1 MAYGIGNTPPG
12 KCLPIAARMH
22 MPRFQR
28 PIIFILVGVLV
39 IGIPSHRFA
48 RQEPANKRQEST
60 PQSAPA
66 PGSGQDVVRITTQL
80 VQVDA
85 VVTDKNGKHI
95 EDLTEGDFE
104 LLVDGKKQQLTHF
117 SHVSLPP
124 VKHELAAKKK
134 DDGAVASESM
144 PTRQIAPEEV
154 RRTIA
159 FVVDDMGLSPS
170 SMALTRE
177 TLRKFVSEQMQ
188 DGDLVAIIRTGSGL
202 GMLEQFTSDK
212 RILYTA
218 VEKLVWNPL
227 SRDMMPTFDDTSG
240 ADAMD
245 DIQAE
250 QQAEQQAVADSFAEF
265 QETSFT
271 TGTLG
276 ATSFVVRSLRNFPGR
291 KSVILLSDG
300 FRINSKTN
308 NDNTTQQLLQNLENL
323 VELANRSSV
332 VIYSIDA
339 KGLQP
344 FMPGADVAGRP
355 SDTAHTDALQTAQE
369 ALEGLNYVSR
379 ETGGFTVVNT
389 NDLNIGI
396 EEALY
401 DQQSYYL
408 LGFDPDSEKFD
419 RRRHS
424 IKVKVNRPGLTVR
437 TRSGFFGVSDNEPE
451 NSPPAPPKTRGQQ
464 ILSALIAP
472 MGARDLSLR
481 MTPYFFNSSKEG
493 PIVRALFHIDCSKL
507 TFKDGPDGQKQLN
520 LDLAAF
526 AFDEEGITADLTA
539 HRLALNFDEKRYREV
554 LAEGLA
560 YRADFQLKKPGAYQ
574 FRAVLRDGASGRT
587 GSASQFIRLPN
598 LNNNHLTLSGLVMT
612 TPKTAAGAGISTA
625 SGSERGLINKPIDR
639 NPLATARGTDTGA
652 GAVTTI
658 PAPAPPE
665 RAEKEADKNSR
676 LGDLQA
682 TPYVRIFPRSGW
694 VQYGV
699 AVYNATADKKTGRP
713 QISVQAEVYH
723 DGKPAYRLQPRALEF
738 SPGVNP
744 KRFDYV
750 GRLRLNDFPAGDYLL
765 HLIVTDGLAKK
776 KYARA
781 EQWMDFSV
789 R

>member
-1 MAYGIGNTPPG
+1 MY
-12 KCLPIAARMH
+12 

-28 PIIFILVGVLV
+28 PIIFILVGVL
-39 IGIPSHRFA
+39 ILGIPGARFA
-48 RQEPANKRQEST
+48 QQAPANK
-60 PQSAPA
+60 PQDTATQSPPA
-66 PGSGQDVVRITTQL
+66 TQKVQDVVRITTQL

-85 VVTDKNGKHI
+85 VVTDKKGKHV

-117 SHVSLPP
+117 SHISLPAARREP
-124 VKHELAAKKK
+124 TAKKN
-134 DDGAVASESM
+134 DGLLVAPESM
-144 PTRQIAPEEV
+144 PTRQIGPQEV

-170 SMALTRE
+170 SMALARE
-177 TLRKFVSEQMQ
+177 TLRTFVREQMQ
-188 DGDLVAIIRTGSGL
+188 DGDLVAVIRTGSGL

-218 VEKLVWNPL
+218 IEKLVWNPL
-227 SRDMMPTFDDTSG
+227 SRDMMPTFADTSG
-240 ADAMD
+240 ADEMD
-245 DIQAE
+245 AAQAE

-276 ATSFVVRSLRNFPGR
+276 ATGFVVRSLRNFPGR
-291 KSVILLSDG
+291 KCVILLSDG

-308 NDNTTQQLLQNLENL
+308 NDNTTQQVLQSLENL

-355 SDTAHTDALQTAQE
+355 SATAHSDALQTAQE
-369 ALEGLNYVSR
+369 ALEGLNYVSH

-437 TRSGFFGVSDNEPE
+437 TRSGFFGVSDSEPD

-507 TFKDGPDGQKQLN
+507 TFKDGPDGQKRLN

-526 AFDEEGITADLTA
+526 AFDEEGVTADLNA
-539 HRLALNFDEKRYREV
+539 HRLVLNFDEKRYREA

-587 GSASQFIRLPN
+587 GSASQFIRLPD
-598 LNNNHLTLSGLVMT
+598 LNKNRLALSGLVMT
-612 TPKTAAGAGISTA
+612 TPKTLPAADSND
-625 SGSERGLINKPIDR
+625 S
-639 NPLATARGTDTGA
+639 GA
-652 GAVTTI
+652 GAVTTA

-665 RAEKEADKNSR
+665 RAEKETDKNSR

-723 DGKPAYRLQPRALEF
+723 DGKPAYRLRPRALEF

-776 KYARA
+776 KSARA

>member
-1 MAYGIGNTPPG
+1 MP
-12 KCLPIAARMH
+12 

-28 PIIFILVGVLV
+28 PIIFILVGVLI
-39 IGIPSHRFA
+39 IGIPGLRFA
-48 RQEPANKRQEST
+48 QQAPAASRQDSATQSPPAT
-60 PQSAPA
+60 QSA
-66 PGSGQDVVRITTQL
+66 QDVVRITTQL

-85 VVTDKNGKHI
+85 VATDKNGKHV

-117 SHVSLPP
+117 SHISLPAAAREP
-124 VKHELAAKKK
+124 KAKKK
-134 DDGAVASESM
+134 DDLVVAPELM

-170 SMALTRE
+170 SMARARE
-177 TLRKFVSEQMQ
+177 TLRKFVGEQMQ

-218 VEKLVWNPL
+218 IEKLAWNPL
-227 SRDMMPTFDDTSG
+227 SRDMMPTFADASG
-240 ADAMD
+240 ADEIDSA
-245 DIQAE
+245 QAE
-250 QQAEQQAVADSFAEF
+250 QQAEQQAAADSFAEF

-300 FRINSKTN
+300 FRINSRTN
-308 NDNTTQQLLQNLENL
+308 NDNTTQQVMQSLENL
-323 VELANRSSV
+323 VEQANRSSV

-344 FMPGADVAGRP
+344 FMPGADVGGRP
-355 SDTAHTDALQTAQE
+355 GGGAHSDALQTAQE
-369 ALEGLNYVSR
+369 ALEGLNYVSH

-389 NDLNIGI
+389 NDLNIGV

-408 LGFDPDSEKFD
+408 LGFDPEDQKFD

-424 IKVKVNRPGLTVR
+424 INVKVRRPGVKAR
-437 TRSGFFGVSDNEPE
+437 TRSGFFGVSDGERE
-451 NSPPAPPKTRGQQ
+451 NPTPAAPKTRGQQ
-464 ILSALIAP
+464 ILSALLAP
-472 MGARDLSLR
+472 MGERDLSLR

-507 TFKDGPDGQKQLN
+507 TFKDSPDGQKRLD

-526 AFDEEGITADLTA
+526 AFDEEGITADLNA
-539 HRLALNFDEKRYREV
+539 HRLVLNFDEKRYRHA

-574 FRAVLRDGASGRT
+574 FRAVLRDGESGRT
-587 GSASQFIRLPN
+587 GSASQFIRLPD
-598 LNNNHLTLSGLVMT
+598 LNKNRLALSGLVMT
-612 TPKTAAGAGISTA
+612 TPKTVAVAASND
-625 SGSERGLINKPIDR
+625 S
-639 NPLATARGTDTGA
+639 GA
-652 GAVTTI
+652 GAVATA
-658 PAPAPPE
+658 PAPAPSE
-665 RAEKEADKNSR
+665 RAEKEADKSSQ

-682 TPYVRIFPRSGW
+682 TPYVRKFPRSGW

-699 AVYNATADKKTGRP
+699 AVYNAAADKKTGLP
-713 QISVQAEVYH
+713 QISVQAEVYQ
-723 DGKPAYRLQPRALEF
+723 DGKPAYRLQPRSLEF

-776 KYARA
+776 KFARA

>member
-1 MAYGIGNTPPG
+1 
-12 KCLPIAARMH
+12 MH
-22 MPRFQR
+22 MPRFQG
-28 PIIFILVGVLV
+28 PIIFILVGALV
-39 IGIPSHRFA
+39 IGIPGARFA
-48 RQEPANKRQEST
+48 HQALANK
-60 PQSAPA
+60 PQDTATQSPPA
-66 PGSGQDVVRITTQL
+66 TQKGQDVVRITTQL

-85 VVTDKNGKHI
+85 VVTDKKGKHV
-95 EDLTEGDFE
+95 EDLAEGDFE

-117 SHVSLPP
+117 AHISLPVVKREP
-124 VKHELAAKKK
+124 VVKKK
-134 DDGAVASESM
+134 ADMIVMPESM
-144 PTRQIAPEEV
+144 PTREIAPEEV

-170 SMALTRE
+170 SMALARE
-177 TLRKFVSEQMQ
+177 TLKTFVHEQMQ
-188 DGDLVAIIRTGSGL
+188 DGDLVAVIRTGSGL
-202 GMLEQFTSDK
+202 GMLEQYTSDK

-218 VEKLVWNPL
+218 IEKLVWNPL
-227 SRDMMPTFDDTSG
+227 SRDMMPTFADTSG
-240 ADAMD
+240 ADEMD
-245 DIQAE
+245 SAQAD

-291 KSVILLSDG
+291 KCVILLSDG

-308 NDNTTQQLLQNLENL
+308 NDNTTQQVLQSLENL

-355 SDTAHTDALQTAQE
+355 SETAHTDALQTAQE

-437 TRSGFFGVSDNEPE
+437 TRSGFFGVSDSEPD

-507 TFKDGPDGQKQLN
+507 TFKDGPDGQKRLN

-539 HRLALNFDEKRYREV
+539 HRLALNFDEKRYREA

-574 FRAVLRDGASGRT
+574 FRAVLRDDASGRT
-587 GSASQFIRLPN
+587 GSASQFIRLPD
-598 LNNNHLTLSGLVMT
+598 LNKNRLALSGLVMT
-612 TPKTAAGAGISTA
+612 TPKTLADDRISTA
-625 SGSERGLINKPIDR
+625 SGSERDSVNRPTDR
-639 NPLATARGTDTGA
+639 SPLATARGTDISA

-658 PAPAPPE
+658 PKPAPPE

-723 DGKPAYRLQPRALEF
+723 DGKPAYRLQPRTLEF

>member
-1 MAYGIGNTPPG
+1 
-12 KCLPIAARMH
+12 

-28 PIIFILVGVLV
+28 PIIFIL
-39 IGIPSHRFA
+39 IGALITGLPGPGGA
-48 RQEPANKRQEST
+48 QQAPPDKRQDPA
-60 PQSAPA
+60 PQSRPA
-66 PGSGQDVVRITTQL
+66 SPQGQDVVRITTQL

-85 VVTDKNGKHI
+85 VVTDKNGKHVD
-95 EDLTEGDFE
+95 DLTEGDFE

-117 SHVSLPP
+117 SHISLPAAP
-124 VKHELAAKKK
+124 REHTAKKK
-134 DDGAVASESM
+134 DDLVVAPESM
-144 PTRQIAPEEV
+144 PTRQIASEEV

-170 SMALTRE
+170 SMGLARE
-177 TLRKFVSEQMQ
+177 TLRKFVGEQMQ

-218 VEKLVWNPL
+218 IEKLAWNPL
-227 SRDMMPTFDDTSG
+227 SRDMMPTFADTSG
-240 ADAMD
+240 ADEMD
-245 DIQAE
+245 AAQAE
-250 QQAEQQAVADSFAEF
+250 QQAEQQAAADSFAEF
-265 QETSFT
+265 VETSFT

-276 ATSFVVRSLRNFPGR
+276 ATSFVIRSLRNFPGR

-300 FRINSKTN
+300 FRINSRTN
-308 NDNTTQQLLQNLENL
+308 NDNTTNQVLQSLENL
-323 VELANRSSV
+323 VEQANRSSV
-332 VIYSIDA
+332 VIYSMDA

-344 FMPGADVAGRP
+344 FMPGADVGGRP
-355 SDTAHTDALQTAQE
+355 SGAAHSDALQTAQE
-369 ALEGLNYVSR
+369 ALEGLNFLSQQ
-379 ETGGFTVVNT
+379 TGGFTVVNT

-408 LGFDPDSEKFD
+408 LGFDPEDEKFD
-419 RRRHS
+419 QRRHS
-424 IKVKVNRPGLTVR
+424 IKVKVNRAGMRVR
-437 TRSGFFGVSDNEPE
+437 TRSGFFGVSDGEGE
-451 NSPPAPPKTRGQQ
+451 NATPAAPKTPKTRGQQ
-464 ILSALIAP
+464 ILSALVAP

-507 TFKDGPDGQKQLN
+507 TFKDGPDGQKRLN

-526 AFDEEGITADLTA
+526 AFDEEGITADLNA
-539 HRLALNFDEKRYREV
+539 HRIVLNFDERRYRQA
-554 LAEGLA
+554 LTEGLA
-560 YRADFQLKKPGAYQ
+560 YHADFQLKKPGSYQ
-574 FRAVLRDGASGRT
+574 FRAVLRDGESGRT
-587 GSASQFIRLPN
+587 GSASQFIRLPD
-598 LNNNHLTLSGLVMT
+598 LNKNRLALSGLVMT
-612 TPKTAAGAGISTA
+612 RPKTVAGDRISAASD
-625 SGSERGLINKPIDR
+625 SERDSINRPTDR
-639 NPLATARGTDTGA
+639 SPLATARGTDTGA
-652 GAVTTI
+652 GAVTTA
-658 PAPAPPE
+658 PAPASPE
-665 RAEKEADKNSR
+665 RAEKEADKSSR

-699 AVYNATADKKTGRP
+699 AVYNAAADKKTGLP

-723 DGKPAYRLQPRALEF
+723 DGKPAYRLQPRSLEF

-776 KYARA
+776 KFSRA

>member
-1 MAYGIGNTPPG
+1 
-12 KCLPIAARMH
+12 

-28 PIIFILVGVLV
+28 PIIFILLGVLGV
-39 IGIPSHRFA
+39 SYLAPMFA
-48 RQEPANKRQEST
+48 QQALTDKRQDSA
-60 PQSAPA
+60 PQSPPA
-66 PGSGQDVVRITTQL
+66 AQQGQGVVRITTQL

-85 VVTDKNGKHI
+85 VVTDKKGKHV

-117 SHVSLPP
+117 SHITLPALKREP
-124 VKHELAAKKK
+124 TAKKK
-134 DDGAVASESM
+134 DDIVVAPESM

-159 FVVDDMGLSPS
+159 FIVDDMGLSPS
-170 SMALTRE
+170 SMALARE
-177 TLRKFVSEQMQ
+177 TLKKFVSEQMQ
-188 DGDLVAIIRTGSGL
+188 DGDLVAIICTGSGL

-212 RILYTA
+212 RVLYTA
-218 VEKLVWNPL
+218 IEKLVWNPL
-227 SRDMMPTFDDTSG
+227 SRDMMPSFADTSG
-240 ADAMD
+240 ADQMD
-245 DIQAE
+245 DTQAE

-276 ATSFVVRSLRNFPGR
+276 ATSFVVRGLRDFPGR

-308 NDNTTQQLLQNLENL
+308 NDNTTQQLLQSLQNL

-355 SDTAHTDALQTAQE
+355 SETAHSDALQTAQE

-408 LGFDPDSEKFD
+408 LGFDPENEKFD

-424 IKVKVNRPGLTVR
+424 IKVKVNRPGLSVR
-437 TRSGFFGVSDNEPE
+437 TRSGFFGVSDSERE
-451 NSPPAPPKTRGQQ
+451 NATPATPNALNGPNARGQQ
-464 ILSALIAP
+464 ILSALLAP
-472 MGARDLSLR
+472 MGTRDLSLR

-507 TFKDGPDGQKQLN
+507 TFKDGPDGQKRLN

-539 HRLALNFDEKRYREV
+539 HRLVLNFDDKRYREV

-574 FRAVLRDGASGRT
+574 FRAVLRDGESGRT
-587 GSASQFIRLPN
+587 GSASQFIRLPD
-598 LNNNHLTLSGLVMT
+598 LNKNHLALSGLVMT
-612 TPKTAAGAGISTA
+612 KPKTVAGATSNNSDAGVVT
-625 SGSERGLINKPIDR
+625 
-639 NPLATARGTDTGA
+639 TGA
-652 GAVTTI
+652 DSAS
-658 PAPAPPE
+658 PE
-665 RAEKEADKNSR
+665 RAEKDADKSSQP
-676 LGDLQA
+676 GDLQA
-682 TPYVRIFPRSGW
+682 TPYVRKFPRSGL

-699 AVYNATADKKTGRP
+699 AVYNATIDKKTGMP
-713 QISVQAEVYH
+713 QITVQAEIYR
-723 DGKPAYRLQPRALEF
+723 DGKPAYRLPPRSLEF

-750 GRLRLNDFPAGDYLL
+750 GRLQLKDFPPGDYLL
-765 HLIVTDGLAKK
+765 HLIVTDGLVKK
-776 KYARA
+776 KFAHA

>member
-1 MAYGIGNTPPG
+1 
-12 KCLPIAARMH
+12 
-22 MPRFQR
+22 MPKFQR
-28 PIIFILVGVLV
+28 PIIFILIGLLIVGVP
-39 IGIPSHRFA
+39 GPGRA
-48 RQEPANKRQEST
+48 QQAPADKRQD
-60 PQSAPA
+60 PA
-66 PGSGQDVVRITTQL
+66 PKSPPAAQSGQEVVRVTTQL

-85 VVTDKNGKHI
+85 VVTDNNGKHV

-104 LLVDGKKQQLTHF
+104 LLVDGKKEQLTHF
-117 SHVSLPP
+117 SHISLPAP
-124 VKHELAAKKK
+124 PREPTAKKK
-134 DDGAVASESM
+134 VELVVAPESM
-144 PTRQIAPEEV
+144 PTRQIEPEEV

-159 FVVDDMGLSPS
+159 FVVDDMGLTPP
-170 SMALTRE
+170 SMALARE
-177 TLRKFVSEQMQ
+177 TLKKFVGEQMQ

-202 GMLEQFTSDK
+202 GMLEQYTSDK

-218 VEKLVWNPL
+218 IEKLVWNPL
-227 SRDMMPTFDDTSG
+227 SRDMMPTFADTSG
-240 ADAMD
+240 ADEMD
-245 DIQAE
+245 AAQAE
-250 QQAEQQAVADSFAEF
+250 QQAEQQAAADSFAEF
-265 QETSFT
+265 LETSFT

-276 ATSFVVRSLRNFPGR
+276 ATSFLVRSLRNFPGR

-300 FRINSKTN
+300 FRINSRTN
-308 NDNTTQQLLQNLENL
+308 NDNTTNQVLQSLENL
-323 VELANRSSV
+323 VEQANRSSV

-339 KGLQP
+339 KGVQP
-344 FMPGADVAGRP
+344 FMPGADVGGRP
-355 SDTAHTDALQTAQE
+355 SATARSDALQTAQE
-369 ALEGLNYVSR
+369 ALEGLNFLSHQ
-379 ETGGFTVVNT
+379 TGGFTVVNT
-389 NDLNIGI
+389 NDLNIGV

-408 LGFDPDSEKFD
+408 LGFDPEDEKFD

-424 IKVKVNRPGLTVR
+424 IKVKVNRPGVRVR
-437 TRSGFFGVSDNEPE
+437 TRSGFFGVSDGERE
-451 NSPPAPPKTRGQQ
+451 NATPAAPKTRGQQ
-464 ILSALIAP
+464 ILSALFAP

-481 MTPYFFNSSKEG
+481 MTPYFFNSSKDG
-493 PIVRALFHIDCSKL
+493 PIVRALFHIDCSRL
-507 TFKDGPDGQKQLN
+507 TFKDGPDGQKRLN

-526 AFDEEGITADLTA
+526 AFDEEGVTADLNA
-539 HRLALNFDEKRYREV
+539 HRLVLNFDEKRYREA

-560 YRADFQLKKPGAYQ
+560 YHADFQLKKPGAYQ

-587 GSASQFIRLPN
+587 GSASQFIRLPDLSKN
-598 LNNNHLTLSGLVMT
+598 RLALSGLVMT
-612 TPKTAAGAGISTA
+612 TPKTLAGDSISTA
-625 SGSERGLINKPIDR
+625 SG
-639 NPLATARGTDTGA
+639 TDTSA
-652 GAVTTI
+652 VAVTTA
-658 PAPAPPE
+658 PAPATPE
-665 RAEKEADKNSR
+665 RAEKETDKNSR

-723 DGKPAYRLQPRALEF
+723 DGKPAYRLRPRSLEF

-776 KYARA
+776 KFARA

>member
-1 MAYGIGNTPPG
+1 M
-12 KCLPIAARMH
+12 L
-22 MPRFQR
+22 RFQR
-28 PIIFILVGVLV
+28 SVIFFLAALLIAGAP
-39 IGIPSHRFA
+39 GARFA
-48 RQEPANKRQEST
+48 QQPPGAKPQASAQNPPATR
-60 PQSAPA
+60 P
-66 PGSGQDVVRITTQL
+66 GQDVVRITTQL
-80 VQVDA
+80 VQVDV
-85 VVTDKNGKHI
+85 VVTDKKDKHV

-117 SHVSLPP
+117 SHISLPM
-124 VKHELAAKKK
+124 VKREPAPKKK
-134 DDGAVASESM
+134 ADAVVAPESM
-144 PTRQIAPEEV
+144 PTRQLEPEEV

-159 FVVDDMGLSPS
+159 FVVDDMGLSPP
-170 SMALTRE
+170 SMALARE
-177 TLRKFVSEQMQ
+177 TLKTFVAEQMQ
-188 DGDLVAIIRTGSGL
+188 EGDLVAIIRTGSGL

-218 VEKLVWNPL
+218 IENLVWNPL
-227 SRDMMPTFDDTSG
+227 SRDMMPTFADTSG
-240 ADAMD
+240 ADEMD
-245 DIQAE
+245 SIQAE

-276 ATSFVVRSLRNFPGR
+276 ATTFVVRSLRNFPGR

-308 NDNTTQQLLQNLENL
+308 NDNSTQQVLQSLQNL

-355 SDTAHTDALQTAQE
+355 SATAHTDALQTAQE

-408 LGFDPDSEKFD
+408 IGFDPDSEKFD

-424 IKVKVNRPGLTVR
+424 IKVNVKRPGLKVR
-437 TRSGFFGVSDNEPE
+437 TRSGFFGVSDSESPNET
-451 NSPPAPPKTRGQQ
+451 PATPKTPKTRGQQ
-464 ILSALIAP
+464 ILSGLVNP

-481 MTPYFFNSSKEG
+481 MTPFFFNSSKEG
-493 PIVRALFHIDCSKL
+493 PLVRALFHIDCSKL

-526 AFDEEGITADLTA
+526 AFDEEGITADFSA
-539 HRLALNFDEKRYREV
+539 RRLVLNFDEKRYREV

-574 FRAVLRDGASGRT
+574 FRAVLRDGETGRT

-598 LNNNHLTLSGLVMT
+598 LNNNHLALSGLVMT
-612 TPKTAAGAGISTA
+612 TPKT
-625 SGSERGLINKPIDR
+625 
-639 NPLATARGTDTGA
+639 GA
-652 GAVTTI
+652 GAASNNSGADAVTTVAVNTS
-658 PAPAPPE
+658 PD
-665 RAEKEADKNSR
+665 RAEKGADKGSQS
-676 LGDLQA
+676 GDLQA
-682 TPYVRIFPRSGW
+682 TAYVRRFPRTGLI
-694 VQYGV
+694 QYG
-699 AVYNATADKKTGRP
+699 AAIYNATPDKKTGLP
-713 QISVQAEVYH
+713 QITVRAEVYR
-723 DGKPAYRLQPRALEF
+723 DGKPVYQLPPRALEF

-750 GRLRLNDFPAGDYLL
+750 GKLQLNDFPAGDYLL
-765 HLIVTDGLAKK
+765 RLIVTDGLAKK
-776 KYARA
+776 KFDRA

>member
-1 MAYGIGNTPPG
+1 
-12 KCLPIAARMH
+12 MH

-28 PIIFILVGVLV
+28 PIIFILAGVLI
-39 IGIPSHRFA
+39 IGIPGARFA
-48 RQEPANKRQEST
+48 RQAAANKPQDTATQSPPAAQSRQE
-60 PQSAPA
+60 
-66 PGSGQDVVRITTQL
+66 VVRITTQL

-85 VVTDKNGKHI
+85 VVTEKNGKHV

-117 SHVSLPP
+117 AHVSLPVVKREP
-124 VKHELAAKKK
+124 VAKKK
-134 DDGAVASESM
+134 ADMIVMPESM
-144 PTRQIAPEEV
+144 PTREIAPEEV

-159 FVVDDMGLSPS
+159 FVVDDMGLSPP
-170 SMALTRE
+170 SMALARE
-177 TLRKFVSEQMQ
+177 TLRTFVREQMQ
-188 DGDLVAIIRTGSGL
+188 DGDLVAVIRTGSGL

-218 VEKLVWNPL
+218 IEKLVWNPL
-227 SRDMMPTFDDTSG
+227 SRDMMPTFADTSG
-240 ADAMD
+240 ADEMD
-245 DIQAE
+245 ATQAE

-291 KSVILLSDG
+291 KCVILLSDG

-308 NDNTTQQLLQNLENL
+308 NDNTTQQVLQSLENL

-355 SDTAHTDALQTAQE
+355 SATAHSDALQTAQE

-389 NDLNIGI
+389 NDLNIGV

-437 TRSGFFGVSDNEPE
+437 TRSGFFGVSDGEPD
-451 NSPPAPPKTRGQQ
+451 NSPPTPPKTRGQQ

-507 TFKDGPDGQKQLN
+507 TFKDGPDGQKRLN

-539 HRLALNFDEKRYREV
+539 HRLVLNFDEKRYREA

-574 FRAVLRDGASGRT
+574 FRAVLRDGESGRT
-587 GSASQFIRLPN
+587 GSASQFIRLPD
-598 LNNNHLTLSGLVMT
+598 LNKKRLALSGLVMT
-612 TPKTAAGAGISTA
+612 TPRNVAGDGISTP
-625 SGSERGLINKPIDR
+625 SGGERDSINRSTDR
-639 NPLATARGTDTGA
+639 STLATARGTDTSA
-652 GAVTTI
+652 GAVTTA

-665 RAEKEADKNSR
+665 RAEKEADKSSR

-699 AVYNATADKKTGRP
+699 AVYNATADKKTGLP

-723 DGKPAYRLQPRALEF
+723 DGKLAYRLQPRALEF

-765 HLIVTDGLAKK
+765 HLIVTDSLAKK
-776 KYARA
+776 KFARA

>member
-1 MAYGIGNTPPG
+1 MP
-12 KCLPIAARMH
+12 
-22 MPRFQR
+22 MPRYQR
-28 PIIFILVGVLV
+28 PIIYILVGLLIV
-39 IGIPSHRFA
+39 GIPAPEFA
-48 RQEPANKRQEST
+48 RQAQTDERQDEANQSPPAAQ
-60 PQSAPA
+60 
-66 PGSGQDVVRITTQL
+66 SGQEVVRVTTQL

-85 VVTDKNGKHI
+85 VVTDKKGKHV

-117 SHVSLPP
+117 SHIILPGLSEPAARKKGNLVVSP
-124 VKHELAAKKK
+124 
-134 DDGAVASESM
+134 ESM

-170 SMALTRE
+170 SMELARAS
-177 TLRKFVSEQMQ
+177 LRKFIGEQMQ

-227 SRDMMPTFDDTSG
+227 SRDMMPTFAG
-240 ADAMD
+240 ASDAD
-245 DIQAE
+245 EVDAAQAE
-250 QQAEQQAVADSFAEF
+250 QQAEQQAAADSFAEF
-265 QETSFT
+265 LETSFT

-276 ATSFVVRSLRNFPGR
+276 ATSFLVRSLRNFPGR

-300 FRINSKTN
+300 FRINSRTN
-308 NDNTTQQLLQNLENL
+308 NDNTTNQVLQSLENL
-323 VELANRSSV
+323 VEQANRSSV

-339 KGLQP
+339 KGVQP
-344 FMPGADVAGRP
+344 FMPGANVGGRP
-355 SDTAHTDALQTAQE
+355 SATAHSDALQTAQE
-369 ALEGLNYVSR
+369 ALEGLNFLSQQ
-379 ETGGFTVVNT
+379 TGGFTVVNT
-389 NDLNIGI
+389 NDLNIGV

-408 LGFDPDSEKFD
+408 LGFDPEDEKFD

-424 IKVKVNRPGLTVR
+424 IKVKVNRPGLRVR
-437 TRSGFFGVSDNEPE
+437 TRSGFFGVSDGRRE
-451 NSPPAPPKTRGQQ
+451 NATPAAPKTPEIRGQQ
-464 ILSALIAP
+464 ILSALFAP

-481 MTPYFFNSSKEG
+481 MTPYFFNSSKDG
-493 PIVRALFHIDCSKL
+493 LIVRTLFHIDCSKL
-507 TFKDGPDGQKQLN
+507 TFKDGPDGQKRLN

-526 AFDEEGITADLTA
+526 AFDEEGVTADLNA
-539 HRLALNFDEKRYREV
+539 HRLVLNFDEKRYREA

-574 FRAVLRDGASGRT
+574 FRAVLRDGESGRT
-587 GSASQFIRLPN
+587 GSASQFIRLPD
-598 LNNNHLTLSGLVMT
+598 LNNNRLALSGLVMT
-612 TPKTAAGAGISTA
+612 TPKTVAGAA
-625 SGSERGLINKPIDR
+625 SNNS
-639 NPLATARGTDTGA
+639 GA
-652 GAVTTI
+652 GVAITAPS
-658 PAPAPPE
+658 PASPE
-665 RAEKEADKNSR
+665 RAEKEADKNSQS
-676 LGDLQA
+676 GDLQA
-682 TPYVRIFPRSGW
+682 TPYVRKFPSSGW

-699 AVYNATADKKTGRP
+699 AVYNAAADKKTGLP
-713 QISVQAEVYH
+713 QVIVQAEVYR
-723 DGKPAYRLQPRALEF
+723 DGKPAYRLPPRALEF

-765 HLIVTDGLAKK
+765 HVIVTDGLATKK
-776 KYARA
+776 FARA

>member
-1 MAYGIGNTPPG
+1 MF
-12 KCLPIAARMH
+12 
-22 MPRFQR
+22 RFQR
-28 PIIFILVGVLV
+28 PIIFILVGVLIV
-39 IGIPSHRFA
+39 GVPEPRFA
-48 RQEPANKRQEST
+48 RQSPADKRQDPT
-60 PQSAPA
+60 PQSPPA
-66 PGSGQDVVRITTQL
+66 VRPGQEVVRITTQL

-85 VVTDKNGKHI
+85 VVTDKKDKHV

-117 SHVSLPP
+117 SHISLPA
-124 VKHELAAKKK
+124 VKLEPTAKKK
-134 DDGAVASESM
+134 DYLVVAPESM

-177 TLRKFVSEQMQ
+177 TLRKFVGEQMQ

-218 VEKLVWNPL
+218 IDKLVWNPL
-227 SRDMMPTFDDTSG
+227 SRDMMPTFADTSG
-240 ADAMD
+240 ADEMD
-245 DIQAE
+245 ATQTE

-265 QETSFT
+265 QESSFT

-300 FRINSKTN
+300 FRINSRTN
-308 NDNTTQQLLQNLENL
+308 NDNTTQQVLQSLENL

-344 FMPGADVAGRP
+344 FMPGADVGGRP
-355 SDTAHTDALQTAQE
+355 SATAHSDALQTAQE
-369 ALEGLNYVSR
+369 ALEGLNYVSH

-401 DQQSYYL
+401 DQRSYYL
-408 LGFDPDSEKFD
+408 LGFDPEDEKFD
-419 RRRHS
+419 HRRHS
-424 IKVKVNRPGLTVR
+424 IKVKVNRPGLRVR
-437 TRSGFFGVSDNEPE
+437 TRSGFFGVSDSEPE
-451 NSPPAPPKTRGQQ
+451 NAEPATPKTPKTRGQQ
-464 ILSALIAP
+464 ILSALLAP

-507 TFKDGPDGQKQLN
+507 TFKDGPDGQKRLN

-539 HRLALNFDEKRYREV
+539 HRLVLNFDEKRYREV

-574 FRAVLRDGASGRT
+574 FRAVLRDGESGRT
-587 GSASQFIRLPN
+587 GSASQFIRLPD
-598 LNNNHLTLSGLVMT
+598 LNKNRLALSGLVMT
-612 TPKTAAGAGISTA
+612 TPKAVAGAISNN
-625 SGSERGLINKPIDR
+625 S
-639 NPLATARGTDTGA
+639 GA
-652 GAVTTI
+652 GAVTTA
-658 PAPAPPE
+658 PAPASPE
-665 RAEKEADKNSR
+665 RAEKEDGKRSQP
-676 LGDLQA
+676 GDLQA
-682 TPYVRIFPRSGW
+682 TPYVRKFPRSGL
-694 VQYGV
+694 VQYGL
-699 AVYNATADKKTGRP
+699 AVYNAAADKKTGLP
-713 QISVQAEVYH
+713 QITVQAEIYR
-723 DGKPAYRLQPRALEF
+723 DGKPAYHLPPRSLEF
-738 SPGVNP
+738 SPGVNS
-744 KRFDYV
+744 KRFDYL
-750 GRLRLNDFPAGDYLL
+750 GRLQLNDFPAGDYLL
-765 HLIVTDGLAKK
+765 HLIVMDGLAKK
-776 KYARA
+776 KFARA

>member
-1 MAYGIGNTPPG
+1 
-12 KCLPIAARMH
+12 
-22 MPRFQR
+22 MPRYQR
-28 PIIFILVGVLV
+28 PIIYILVGLLIV
-39 IGIPSHRFA
+39 GIPAPEFA
-48 RQEPANKRQEST
+48 RQAHTDERQDEAKQSPPAAQ
-60 PQSAPA
+60 
-66 PGSGQDVVRITTQL
+66 SGQEVVRVTTQL

-85 VVTDKNGKHI
+85 VVTDKKGKHVG
-95 EDLTEGDFE
+95 DLTEGDFE

-117 SHVSLPP
+117 SHISLPTGVSEP
-124 VKHELAAKKK
+124 AARKK
-134 DDGAVASESM
+134 GNLVVGPESM

-170 SMALTRE
+170 SMELARE
-177 TLRKFVSEQMQ
+177 TLRKFVGEQMQ

-218 VEKLVWNPL
+218 VEKLAWNPL
-227 SRDMMPTFDDTSG
+227 SRDMMPTFAGASG
-240 ADAMD
+240 ADEAGAA
-245 DIQAE
+245 QAE
-250 QQAEQQAVADSFAEF
+250 QQAEQQAAADSFAEF
-265 QETSFT
+265 LETSFT

-276 ATSFVVRSLRNFPGR
+276 ATSFLVRSLRNFPGR

-300 FRINSKTN
+300 FRINSRTN
-308 NDNTTQQLLQNLENL
+308 NDNTTNQVLQSLENL
-323 VELANRSSV
+323 VEQANRSSV

-339 KGLQP
+339 KGVQP
-344 FMPGADVAGRP
+344 FMPGANVGGRP
-355 SDTAHTDALQTAQE
+355 SATAHSDALQTAQE
-369 ALEGLNYVSR
+369 ALEGLNFLSQQ
-379 ETGGFTVVNT
+379 TGGFTVVNT
-389 NDLNIGI
+389 NDLNIGV

-408 LGFDPDSEKFD
+408 LGFDPEDEKFD

-424 IKVKVNRPGLTVR
+424 IKVKVNRPGLRVR
-437 TRSGFFGVSDNEPE
+437 TRSGFFGVSDGGSE
-451 NSPPAPPKTRGQQ
+451 NATPAAPKTPMTRGQQ
-464 ILSALIAP
+464 ILSALFAP

-481 MTPYFFNSSKEG
+481 MTPYFFNSSKDG

-507 TFKDGPDGQKQLN
+507 TFKDGPDGQKRLN

-526 AFDEEGITADLTA
+526 AFDEEGVTADLNA
-539 HRLALNFDEKRYREV
+539 HRLVLNFDEKRYREA

-574 FRAVLRDGASGRT
+574 FRAVLRDGESGRT
-587 GSASQFIRLPN
+587 GSASQFVQLPD
-598 LNNNHLTLSGLVMT
+598 LNNNRLALSGLVMT
-612 TPKTAAGAGISTA
+612 TPKTGAGGA
-625 SGSERGLINKPIDR
+625 SN
-639 NPLATARGTDTGA
+639 NYGA
-652 GAVTTI
+652 GVAITAPS
-658 PAPAPPE
+658 PASPK
-665 RAEKEADKNSR
+665 RAEKEADKNSQS
-676 LGDLQA
+676 GDLQA
-682 TPYVRIFPRSGW
+682 TPYVRKFPRSGW

-699 AVYNATADKKTGRP
+699 AVYNAAADKKTGLP
-713 QISVQAEVYH
+713 QVIVQAEVYR
-723 DGKPAYRLQPRALEF
+723 DGKPAYRLPPRALEF

-765 HLIVTDGLAKK
+765 HVIVKDVLAT

>member
-1 MAYGIGNTPPG
+1 LSWLSRPPRVGQRQTQYGKWKMRIYLFLVAHTP
-12 KCLPIAARMH
+12 MS
-22 MPRFQR
+22 RFQR
-28 PIIFILVGVLV
+28 PIIFILVVALTAGV
-39 IGIPSHRFA
+39 
-48 RQEPANKRQEST
+48 
-60 PQSAPA
+60 PA
-66 PGSGQDVVRITTQL
+66 PMFAQQSSATKGQDSGPQRGQDVVRITTQL

-85 VVTDKNGKHI
+85 VVTDKKGKHV
-95 EDLTEGDFE
+95 EDLAEGDFE

-117 SHVSLPP
+117 SHVSLPA
-124 VKHELAAKKK
+124 VKREPSASKK
-134 DDGAVASESM
+134 DELIVAPESM
-144 PTRQIAPEEV
+144 PTRQIAPEDV

-159 FVVDDMGLSPS
+159 FVVDDMGLSPP
-170 SMALTRE
+170 SMALARE

-218 VEKLVWNPL
+218 INKLVWNPL
-227 SRDMMPTFDDTSG
+227 SRDMMPTFADTSG
-240 ADAMD
+240 TDEMD
-245 DIQAE
+245 DLQAE
-250 QQAEQQAVADSFAEF
+250 QQAEQQAVTDSFQEF
-265 QETSFT
+265 VDTSFT

-276 ATSFVVRSLRNFPGR
+276 ATSFVVRNLRNFPGR

-308 NDNTTQQLLQNLENL
+308 NDNTTNQVLQSLENL

-344 FMPGADVAGRP
+344 FMPGADTGRP
-355 SDTAHTDALQTAQE
+355 AATAVSDALQTAQE
-369 ALEGLNYVSR
+369 ALEGPRFLS
-379 ETGGFTVVNT
+379 EQTGGFTVVNT

-396 EEALY
+396 DEALY

-408 LGFDPDSEKFD
+408 LGFDPEDEKFD
-419 RRRHS
+419 QRRHS
-424 IKVKVNRPGLTVR
+424 IKVKVNRPDLRVR
-437 TRSGFFGVSDNEPE
+437 SRSSFFGVSDSDRRPPTLATSVAPPNAAP
-451 NSPPAPPKTRGQQ
+451 NSPNARGQQ
-464 ILSALIAP
+464 ILSALLAP

-493 PIVRALFHIDCSKL
+493 PIVRALFHIDCSNL
-507 TFKDGPDGQKQLN
+507 TFKDGPDGQKRLD

-526 AFDEEGITADLTA
+526 AFDEEGITADLAA
-539 HRLALNFDEKRYREV
+539 HRLVLNFDEKRYREAKV
-554 LAEGLA
+554 SGLA

-574 FRAVLRDGASGRT
+574 FRAVLRDGQSGRT
-587 GSASQFIRLPN
+587 GSVSQFIRLPD
-598 LNNNHLTLSGLVMT
+598 LNKNGLALSGLVVT
-612 TPKTAAGAGISTA
+612 KPKTVAGATSNNPDADVVNA
-625 SGSERGLINKPIDR
+625 S
-639 NPLATARGTDTGA
+639 
-652 GAVTTI
+652 
-658 PAPAPPE
+658 PP
-665 RAEKEADKNSR
+665 
-676 LGDLQA
+676 GDLSHDLPNDLEA
-682 TPYVRIFPRSGW
+682 TPYVRKFPRSGF

-699 AVYNATADKKTGRP
+699 AVYNAVADKKTGLP
-713 QISVQAEVYH
+713 QITVQAEIYR
-723 DGKPAYRLQPRALEF
+723 DGKPVYRLTPRSLTF

-750 GRLRLNDFPAGDYLL
+750 GRLQLKDFPTGDYLL

-776 KYARA
+776 KFARA

>member
-1 MAYGIGNTPPG
+1 
-12 KCLPIAARMH
+12 

-28 PIIFILVGVLV
+28 PIIFILAGVLI
-39 IGIPSHRFA
+39 IGV
-48 RQEPANKRQEST
+48 
-60 PQSAPA
+60 PA
-66 PGSGQDVVRITTQL
+66 PGFARRRPADERQDASTQSPPTAKSGQEVVRITTQL

-85 VVTDKNGKHI
+85 VVTDKKGKHV
-95 EDLTEGDFE
+95 EDLAEGDFE

-117 SHVSLPP
+117 SHVSLPTGP
-124 VKHELAAKKK
+124 REPAARKKG
-134 DDGAVASESM
+134 DLVVAPESM
-144 PTRQIAPEEV
+144 PTRQIAPEQV

-159 FVVDDMGLSPS
+159 FVVDDMGLSPP
-170 SMALTRE
+170 SMELARE
-177 TLRKFVSEQMQ
+177 TLRKFVGEQMQ

-218 VEKLVWNPL
+218 IEKLAWNPL
-227 SRDMMPTFDDTSG
+227 SRDMMPTFADTSG
-240 ADAMD
+240 ADEMD
-245 DIQAE
+245 AAQAE
-250 QQAEQQAVADSFAEF
+250 QQAEQQAAADSFDEF
-265 QETSFT
+265 VDTSFT

-300 FRINSKTN
+300 FRINSRTN
-308 NDNTTQQLLQNLENL
+308 NDNTTNQVLQSLENL
-323 VELANRSSV
+323 VEQANRSSV

-344 FMPGADVAGRP
+344 FMPGADVGGRP
-355 SDTAHTDALQTAQE
+355 SATAHSDALQTAQE
-369 ALEGLNYVSR
+369 ALEGLNFLSQQ
-379 ETGGFTVVNT
+379 TGGFTVVNT

-408 LGFDPDSEKFD
+408 LGFDPEDEKFD

-424 IKVKVNRPGLTVR
+424 IKVKVNRPGLRVR
-437 TRSGFFGVSDNEPE
+437 TRSSFFGVSDGERE
-451 NSPPAPPKTRGQQ
+451 NATPAAPKTRGQQ

-507 TFKDGPDGQKQLN
+507 TFKDGPDGQKRLD

-526 AFDEEGITADLTA
+526 AFDEEGVTADLNA
-539 HRLALNFDEKRYREV
+539 HRLVLNFDEKRYREA

-574 FRAVLRDGASGRT
+574 FRAVLRDGESGRT
-587 GSASQFIRLPN
+587 GSASQFIRLPD
-598 LNNNHLTLSGLVMT
+598 LNKNRLALSGLVMT
-612 TPKTAAGAGISTA
+612 TPKAVAGSA
-625 SGSERGLINKPIDR
+625 SNDS
-639 NPLATARGTDTGA
+639 GA
-652 GAVTTI
+652 SAVTTAPS
-658 PAPAPPE
+658 PASPE
-665 RAEKEADKNSR
+665 RAEKEADKNSQS
-676 LGDLQA
+676 GDLQA
-682 TPYVRIFPRSGW
+682 TPYVRKFPRSGW

-699 AVYNATADKKTGRP
+699 AVYNATADKKTGLP
-713 QISVQAEVYH
+713 QITVQAEVYR
-723 DGKPAYRLQPRALEF
+723 DGKPAYRLSPRSLEF
-738 SPGVNP
+738 SPRVNP

-776 KYARA
+776 KFARA

>member
-1 MAYGIGNTPPG
+1 MPPG

-28 PIIFILVGVLV
+28 PIIFILVGVLI
-39 IGIPSHRFA
+39 IGIPGARFA
-48 RQEPANKRQEST
+48 QQAPANK
-60 PQSAPA
+60 PQDTATQSPPA
-66 PGSGQDVVRITTQL
+66 TQKGQDVVRITTQL

-85 VVTDKNGKHI
+85 VVTDKNGKHV
-95 EDLTEGDFE
+95 EDLAEGDFE

-117 SHVSLPP
+117 AHISLPVVKREP
-124 VKHELAAKKK
+124 VVKKK
-134 DDGAVASESM
+134 ADMIVMPESM
-144 PTRQIAPEEV
+144 PTREIAPEEV

-170 SMALTRE
+170 SMALARE
-177 TLRKFVSEQMQ
+177 TLRTFVREQMQ
-188 DGDLVAIIRTGSGL
+188 DGDLVAVIRTGSGL
-202 GMLEQFTSDK
+202 GMLEQYTSDK

-218 VEKLVWNPL
+218 IEKLVWNPL
-227 SRDMMPTFDDTSG
+227 SRDMMPTFADTSG
-240 ADAMD
+240 ADEMD
-245 DIQAE
+245 SIQAE

-276 ATSFVVRSLRNFPGR
+276 ATTFVVRSLRNFPGR

-308 NDNTTQQLLQNLENL
+308 NDNTTQQLLQSLENL

-344 FMPGADVAGRP
+344 FMPATSAPGKP
-355 SDTAHTDALQTAQE
+355 SATAHTDALQTAQE

-379 ETGGFTVVNT
+379 ETSAITVVNT

-408 LGFDPDSEKFD
+408 IGFDPDSEKFD

-424 IKVKVNRPGLTVR
+424 IKVNVKRPGLKVR
-437 TRSGFFGVSDNEPE
+437 TRSGFFGVSDSESPNET
-451 NSPPAPPKTRGQQ
+451 PATPKTPKTRGQQ
-464 ILSALIAP
+464 ILSGLVNP

-481 MTPYFFNSSKEG
+481 MTPFFFNSSKEG
-493 PIVRALFHIDCSKL
+493 PLVRGLFHIDCSKL

-539 HRLALNFDEKRYREV
+539 HRLALKFDEKRYREV

-574 FRAVLRDGASGRT
+574 FRAVLRDDASGRT
-587 GSASQFIRLPN
+587 GSASQFIRLPD
-598 LNNNHLTLSGLVMT
+598 LNKNRLALSGLVMT
-612 TPKTAAGAGISTA
+612 TPKTLADDRISAA
-625 SGSERGLINKPIDR
+625 SGSERDSVNRPTDR
-639 NPLATARGTDTGA
+639 SPLATARGTDTSA

-723 DGKPAYRLQPRALEF
+723 DGKPAYRLQPRTL
-738 SPGVNP
+738 
-744 KRFDYV
+744 
-750 GRLRLNDFPAGDYLL
+750 
-765 HLIVTDGLAKK
+765 
-776 KYARA
+776 
-781 EQWMDFSV
+781 
-789 R
+789 